1 MGVHRKQEFWT
12 DEEKLDDID
21 MDLLKSHFCEKEVKL
36 AIDGMRTNSALGP
49 NGFTILFSKNFGRLS
64 RAAGENGAGL

>member
-36 AIDGMRTNSALGP
+36 AIDGMRTNFALGP
-49 NGFTILFSKNFGRLS
+49 NGFTILFFKKLWQIIKGSW
-64 RAAGENGAGL
+64 

>member
-49 NGFTILFSKNFGRLS
+49 NGFTILFFKKLWQIIKGSW
-64 RAAGENGAGL
+64 